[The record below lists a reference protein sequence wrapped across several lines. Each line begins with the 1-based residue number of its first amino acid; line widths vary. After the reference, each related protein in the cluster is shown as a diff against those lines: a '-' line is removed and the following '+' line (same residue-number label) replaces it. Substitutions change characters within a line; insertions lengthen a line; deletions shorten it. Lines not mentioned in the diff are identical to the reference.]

1 MDSERLRT
9 RLIRLWKM
17 EELLLTHPA
26 GYTAL
31 ELSRHFQVDR
41 RTIYRDLALLEEL
54 GVPLVKGDDFRA
66 PYRILGTYTRPSYR
80 ASLTPA

>member
-31 ELSRHFQVDR
+31 ELTRHFQVNR

-54 GVPLVKGDDFRA
+54 GVPLVKGDDLHA